1 MYTKSVFSAILGLSS
16 HWRITGV
23 NLARQHNRLEI
34 CVGASDGANFSCP
47 ICRGQ
52 ADIVSQ
58 EEAQWQ
64 HENILNLQAHIRAT
78 LPMTSCSRCGINRVS
93 APWEKPESQFRPL
106 DEKEAGAE
114 DEAAKK

>member
-23 NLARQHNRLEI
+23 HLASQQNSLEI
-34 CVGASDGANFSCP
+34 RVGASNGALFDCP

-52 ADIVSQ
+52 ADVVSQ

-64 HENILNLQAHIRAT
+64 HENILNLQARITAT
-78 LPMTSCSRCGINRVS
+78 LPLTSCCRCGINRVL
-93 APWEKPESQFRPL
+93 APWEKPESQFKPL
-106 DEKEAGAE
+106 DGQKAAADSEK
-114 DEAAKK
+114 AKK